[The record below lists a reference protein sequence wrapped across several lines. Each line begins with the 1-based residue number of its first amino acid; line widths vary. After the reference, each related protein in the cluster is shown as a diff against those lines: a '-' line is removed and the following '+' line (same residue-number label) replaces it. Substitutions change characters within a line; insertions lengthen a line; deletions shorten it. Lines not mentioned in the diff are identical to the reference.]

1 MSKNDSTI
9 DLPDEDSTVPV
20 GKGRPTP
27 KRKAQ
32 EAANHRPLVGGQAT
46 KEDKEARKRAMRE
59 KRAKENAALMSGDE
73 RNMPPEHRGPE
84 RRWMRDFIDAR
95 SSAAEWA
102 MPVMLAFVVLTLFV
116 GNSVLG
122 TFMIMAF
129 YIVLIG
135 MGIEVWL
142 ISRSLKK
149 RFEARF
155 GEGKLPRGWR
165 LYTITRCMN
174 MRRMRVP
181 KPQVKRGEYPD
192 A

>member
-1 MSKNDSTI
+1 MSKNDSTV
-9 DLPDEDSTVPV
+9 DVPDEGSTVPV

-46 KEDKEARKRAMRE
+46 KEDKQARKEAMRAQ
-59 KRAKENAALMSGDE
+59 RAKENEALMSGDE
-73 RNMPPEHRGPE
+73 RNMPAEHRGPE
-84 RRWMRDFIDAR
+84 RRWIRDFIDAR

-116 GNSVLG
+116 GSSVVG

-129 YIVLIG
+129 YLVLIG

-142 ISRSLKK
+142 ITRSAKK
-149 RFEARF
+149 HFEERF
-155 GEGKLPRGWR
+155 GIGRLPRGWR
-165 LYTITRCMN
+165 LYAITRAMN
-174 MRRMRVP
+174 LRRMRVP
-181 KPQVKRGEYPD
+181 KPQVKRGEYPS
-192 A
+192 